1 MISQQVS
8 SSDSTLIPIAL
19 STLEV
24 GADPNVR
31 AVAVAG
37 AGAGAGPYTVP
48 PCVLPD

>member
-19 STLEV
+19 STLDV

-37 AGAGAGPYTVP
+37 AVAVVVAVDVY
-48 PCVLPD
+48 DH